1 MAENADHVADYLY
14 RYYDPLTGRWPSRDP
29 IEEDG
34 GVNLYGF
41 VGNNGVNDLDLLG
54 LQSSSGVNKCLIY
67 EENIGKHHLNAT
79 ENANGVVGKPPSNG
93 QELLNHSSVVK
104 NGSRVHINRSNGKI
118 TLFKQHN
125 MTETPKLCCEYWHGY
140 EAEWDDLRQEQ
151 KNTLIEN
158 GFTDKN
164 GKVKP
169 RTPKGP
175 NNGGSSSG
183 GSGSSSGGSGSS
195 PGGIPG
201 GSVPLPGGS
210 VPLPGGSVPLP
221 GGSVPLPGGSVPLR
235 GGSVPLPSIPRGGG
249 GGGGVSGGLGT
260 GGGIGGQLIPDSGGG
275 RIRYK
280 DSVAY

>member
-1 MAENADHVADYLY
+1 
-14 RYYDPLTGRWPSRDP
+14 
-29 IEEDG
+29 
-34 GVNLYGF
+34 VNLYGF

-93 QELLNHSSVVK
+93 QEMLNHSSVVK

-183 GSGSSSGGSGSS
+183 GSGSS

-221 GGSVPLPGGSVPLR
+221 GGSVPLRGGSVPLPGGSVPLPGGSVPLR
-235 GGSVPLPSIPRGGG
+235 GGSVPLPGGSVPLPSIPRGGG